1 MNSNHHG
8 GSPEVNLLNCCS
20 TRRAQQIPLFPPLP
34 KGDDR
39 GISLRAFSGLDSA
52 VQRQRKWIYS
62 AGLLFIVALLAG
74 FGLAYPNT
82 AAAAEATSATIKLDF
97 IVGGKHAPWFVA
109 LEKGFYAKRGLNPTI
124 QASTGSADTVRTIGA
139 GGADFGF
146 ADIGTTIVA
155 KSRGTPVQI
164 AGQFGYVPAT
174 VLWREDTPIKKLKD
188 LEGKSYA
195 ISPGQAQWYLMPAYC
210 RINKV
215 DYKAIRIQE
224 TAAPLQPAALV
235 AKKADFIVMYRAS
248 NDEVA
253 ELAAGRQGIKLN
265 RIFMKDTGL
274 DIYGTGLIVKDEDLK
289 KRPELVRAYVEATL
303 EGLRYAR
310 DHQEEALKILLKH
323 KPELDPVLTTLQLKN
338 ALTEVF
344 LPLESVNIAMGY
356 MKPDIMDKTVRVVN
370 EYFDVGRKVT
380 AREVFTNQFT
390 KR

>member
-1 MNSNHHG
+1 MISIK
-8 GSPEVNLLNCCS
+8 
-20 TRRAQQIPLFPPLP
+20 Q
-34 KGDDR
+34 
-39 GISLRAFSGLDSA
+39 SLRIGAVAF
-52 VQRQRKWIYS
+52 
-62 AGLLFIVALLAG
+62 ALAILG
-74 FGLAYPNT
+74 FGGAVH
-82 AAAAEATSATIKLDF
+82 AAELTLANIRLDF
-97 IVGGKHAPWFVA
+97 IIGGKHAPWFVA
-109 LEKGFYAKRGLNPTI
+109 LEKGFYSKRGLKATI
-124 QASTGSADTVRTIGA
+124 QGSTGSADTVRTIGA

-155 KSRGTPVQI
+155 KSRGTPVQ
-164 AGQFGYVPAT
+164 AAAQFGYVPAT
-174 VLWREDTPIKKLKD
+174 VMWREDTDIKTLKD

-253 ELAAGRQGIKLN
+253 ELAATKQGIKLK

-274 DIYGTGLIVKDEDLK
+274 DIYGTGLIVKDEDIK
-289 KRPELVRAYVEATL
+289 KRPEFVRAYVEATL
-303 EGLRYAR
+303 EGLRYSR
-310 DHQEEALKILLKH
+310 DNQEESLKILLKH
-323 KPELDPVLTTLQLKN
+323 KPELDAVLTTMQLKN

-344 LPLESVNIAMGY
+344 LPLESVNVGLGY
-356 MKPDIMDKTVRVVN
+356 MKPEITEKTVKIVN
-370 EYFDVGRKVT
+370 EFFDVGRKVT
-380 AREVFTNQFT
+380 SKEVFTNQFI

>member
-1 MNSNHHG
+1 MRYEKRPRSVALG
-8 GSPEVNLLNCCS
+8 FMFFVLSITVL
-20 TRRAQQIPLFPPLP
+20 
-34 KGDDR
+34 
-39 GISLRAFSGLDSA
+39 
-52 VQRQRKWIYS
+52 
-62 AGLLFIVALLAG
+62 GLLH
-74 FGLAYPNT
+74 T
-82 AAAAEATSATIKLDF
+82 SEAAAGESTSATIKLDF
-97 IVGGKHAPWFVA
+97 IIGGKHAPWFVA
-109 LEKGFYAKRGLNPTI
+109 LEKGFYAKRGLNPTF
-124 QASTGSADTVRTIGA
+124 QSSTGSADTVRSIGA

-155 KSRGTPVQI
+155 KSRGMPVQI
-164 AGQFGYVPAT
+164 AAQFGYVPT
-174 VLWREDTPIKKLKD
+174 TIVWREDTDIKNLKD

-210 RINKV
+210 RINKI

-253 ELAAGRQGIKLN
+253 ELAAAKVGIKLK

-274 DIYGTGLIVKDEDLK
+274 DIYGTGLIVKDDDLK
-289 KRPELVRAYVEATL
+289 KRPEFARAYVEATL

-323 KPELDPVLTTLQLKN
+323 KPELDSVLTTLQLKN

-344 LPLESVNIAMGY
+344 LPLESVNVSLGH
-356 MKPDIMDKTVRVVN
+356 MKPDVMVKTVKVVN
-370 EYFDVGRKVT
+370 EYFDIGRKVT
-380 AREVFTNQFT
+380 ANEVFTNQFI